1 MTETNI
7 TLRDRFRGCL
17 LAGAVGDALG
27 ASIEFMTLPEI
38 KKRFGK
44 HGLTD
49 YAPAFG
55 RIGAI
60 TDDSQMT
67 LFTAE
72 GLLRA
77 VVRYKTLGI
86 ASVEGCVNHAYLRWL
101 QTQAYTSRYPDVGTD
116 GWLYQVKEL
125 HARRAPGIT
134 CINALQAKTSLS
146 DLNASNDSKGC
157 GGVMRVAPAGLM
169 FSGDSLDEG
178 IANAFKLG
186 CNLARLTH
194 GHPCST
200 LSSGVMAV
208 LVHLL
213 VAGQTLPDAL
223 EVAMNLLDTDDDAG
237 LAIWSALLHA
247 EQLAAS
253 RTSPQVAIKKLGG
266 GWIAEEAL
274 AIAVFSCLRAK
285 TLPEA
290 LLMAVN
296 HGGDSDSTGSIA
308 GNLMG
313 AWHGTEDIPEHWLS
327 RLELRGVI
335 ETVADDLYDCAG
347 WNLSQFEQT
356 PEAENIC
363 LRYPGW

>member
-1 MTETNI
+1 METPEI
-7 TLRDRFRGCL
+7 TPRDRFRGCL
-17 LAGAVGDALG
+17 LAGAIGDALG
-27 ASIEFMTLPEI
+27 APLEFMTLPEI

-55 RIGAI
+55 GIGRI
-60 TDDSQMT
+60 TDDTQMT
-67 LFTAE
+67 LWTAE

-77 VVRYKTLGI
+77 VVRYKTRGI
-86 ASVEGCVNHAYLRWL
+86 ASVEGCVNHACLRWL
-101 QTQAYTSRYPDVGTD
+101 QAQGITSRCPDVGTD

-125 HARRAPGIT
+125 HARRAPGMT
-134 CINALQAKTSLS
+134 CISALQAKTSLG
-146 DLNASNDSKGC
+146 DLYASNDSKGC

-169 FSGDSLDEG
+169 FTGDSIDEG
-178 IANAFKLG
+178 ITNAFQLG
-186 CNLARLTH
+186 GNLARLTH

-200 LSSGVMAV
+200 LSSGVMGV

-213 VAGQTLPDAL
+213 VAGHTLPTAL
-223 EVAMNLLDTDDDAG
+223 GVGMNLLDTADDDG
-237 LAIWSALLHA
+237 LIVWGALLHA

-253 RTSPQVAIKKLGG
+253 RTSPQIAIKKLGE
-266 GWIAEEAL
+266 GWVAEEAL

-313 AWHGTEDIPEHWLS
+313 AWFGTADIPEHWLEQ
-327 RLELRGVI
+327 LELREVI
-335 ETVADDLYDCAG
+335 ETVADDLHDCAD
-347 WNLSQFEQT
+347 WNLSLFEQT